1 MKHLFKL
8 TLLASGV
15 VIGLAGC
22 NNDDD
27 NDSSSHQP
35 TAYTPVTINI
45 AHINDHHSHLLAD
58 TNQSFSLNGD
68 TYQAEIGG
76 FARVSQVFA
85 DLTQQYGNQNLIKLH
100 AGDALTGTSFYS
112 FYQGAA
118 DADVM
123 NTVCFDAFELGN
135 HEFDDGDATL
145 KGFIDRLHS
154 VSCKTPVLAANVEPK
169 VGTPLAPKTPTDYIQ
184 PYTIKTTKEGVKIGI
199 IGVDIKGKTQNSSR
213 PLATTQILEEQ
224 ATAQKYI
231 DELKSKGI
239 EHIVLLSH
247 LGYDNDVQIAKN
259 LTGVDVIIGGDS
271 HTLLGNYSQYATNN
285 FGAQGKYPTVT
296 TNKNGET
303 VCIGQ
308 AWEYSKAVGLMNI
321 SFNDKGSVASC
332 TGSTILPIGN
342 TLQKYNTTTA
352 KYEPLSDTVN
362 QSLLTQ
368 LAGNKANLLKQDVIL
383 PVMPNATTQSII
395 DGYKA
400 QLSTKLAEKIGVAN
414 DTFCLVRVPGT
425 SQSANKVGCENSAQ
439 YAKGSDAAQLIAK
452 AFLNASLLADF
463 SLQNAGG
470 VRDTLMKGDIT
481 NQTAYTILPF
491 SNTLV
496 NLTITGR
503 EVVAALEDAVQ
514 NASFGMG
521 GQAAS
526 SGSHPYADGLR
537 WDLRLNQEYGQRVV
551 NVEVRDRKTGVWAP
565 IDPAKTYVMVTNDYI
580 ASGKDGYLTL
590 APIFATPSRVED
602 TKLLYTQSLIDYI
615 KKTGT
620 LTLPNRADYSHKSV
634 VTKAGVTLQP

>member
-22 NNDDD
+22 NND
-27 NDSSSHQP
+27 NDSNTNQP
-35 TAYTPVTINI
+35 TSYTPVTINI

-58 TNQSFSLNGD
+58 TNQSFTLNGE

-76 FARVSQVFA
+76 FARISQVFA
-85 DLTQQYGNQNLIKLH
+85 DLTQQYGNQNLLKLH

-118 DADVM
+118 DADAM

-154 VSCKTPVLAANVEPK
+154 GSCKTPVLAANVVPK
-169 VGTPLAPKTPTDYIQ
+169 VGTPLAPKTSTDYIQ

-213 PLATTQILEEQ
+213 PLGTTQILEEQ

-231 DELKSKGI
+231 DELKRQGI

-271 HTLLGNYSQYATNN
+271 HTLLGTYNQYATNN
-285 FGAQGKYPTVT
+285 FGSQGKYPTVA

-332 TGSTILPIGN
+332 SGSTILPISN
-342 TLQKYNTTTA
+342 ILQKLNTTTN
-352 KYEPLSDTVN
+352 KYEAIADVTN
-362 QSLLTQ
+362 QSLVAQ
-368 LAGNKANLLKQDVIL
+368 LANNKANLLKQDVIL
-383 PVMPNATTQSII
+383 PVMPNVAAQGII

-400 QLSTKLAEKIGVAN
+400 QLSTKMAEKIGVAN
-414 DTFCLVRVPGT
+414 DTFCLVRIPGT
-425 SQSANKVGCENSAQ
+425 SNSGTIAGCENSAK
-439 YAKGSDAAQLIAK
+439 YAKGSDAAQLVAK
-452 AFLNASLLADF
+452 AFLDASLRADF

-470 VRDTLMKGDIT
+470 VRETLLKGDVR

-514 NASFGMG
+514 NASFGID
-521 GQAAS
+521 GQAPSTGA
-526 SGSHPYADGLR
+526 HPYADGLR
-537 WDLRLNQEYGQRVV
+537 WDLRLNQAYGQRVT
-551 NVEVRDRKTGVWAP
+551 NVEVRDRKTGVWSP

-580 ASGKDGYLTL
+580 ASGKDGYLAL

-602 TKLLYTQSLIDYI
+602 TKLLYTQSLVDYI
-615 KKTGT
+615 KKTGS
-620 LTLPNRADYSHKSV
+620 LTLPTRADYSHKSV